1 MGFWDGVTPQ
11 SVANTSDG
19 GFKEFKVGDNEAYVK
34 SIIEKES
41 ESGNPMI
48 VIIFANDV
56 GAEIRHYIVDGE
68 YKLSKLKQFYIA
80 CGIPFGN
87 NDVQSWIGKRC
98 IVVCKPGKPYN
109 DKVYNQ
115 VSYLRPKDG
124 PTGHHPATPGEQRN
138 SSAPKSSNTYQGSQ
152 AEQFAREVSDVD
164 DGFQDDIPF

>member
-1 MGFWDGVTPQ
+1 MGFWNGVTPQ

-19 GFKEFKVGDNEAYVK
+19 GFKEFKVGENDAYVK

-48 VIIFANDV
+48 VITFANDE

-68 YKLSKLKQFYIA
+68 YKLSKLKQFYVA

-115 VSYLRPKDG
+115 VSYLRPKDN
-124 PTGHHPATPGEQRN
+124 PSAAH
-138 SSAPKSSNTYQGSQ
+138 SAPKQTNTYQGSQ
-152 AEQFAREVSDVD
+152 AEQFAKEVSDAD
-164 DGFQDDIPF
+164 DGFTDDIPF